1 MLQTSETARGAKGL
15 MGVILLKFI
24 SYSCLPVWHQ
34 LVRPLSSMSL
44 WALYMT
50 SEGLDES
57 GGLEMAH

>member
-1 MLQTSETARGAKGL
+1 MLQASETARGANVPI
-15 MGVILLKFI
+15 GVILLKFI

-34 LVRPLSSMSL
+34 LVRPLSSVSL

-57 GGLEMAH
+57 GGMEMAR